1 MNKYLIIAAIAVL
14 VIIVLPSFK
23 KKPWENLPNPK
34 PDLGK
39 ETKPTKPTQTTSTL
53 LKYGDTGPMVKELQ
67 KSLNSHYLLPNKIA
81 VDGVFG
87 SQTEAALQT
96 ITGVKQTSL
105 SNLNMLLS
113 FL

>member
-14 VIIVLPSFK
+14 VIIVVPSFK
-23 KKPWENLPNPK
+23 KKPWENLPNPN
-34 PDLGK
+34 PDPRK
-39 ETKPTKPTQTTSTL
+39 ETKPTQTTNTL
-53 LKYGDTGPMVKELQ
+53 LKKGDTGPMVKELQ

-87 SQTEAALQT
+87 SQTEAALQS